1 MSADTL
7 TTSSRSF
14 YERSKSKA
22 ATSFFLASAAMV
34 FLGFC
39 ATTGGQAAAY
49 DNLQNAPSLPNYLD
63 NAYTSFK
70 GGYGFAAFCFIV
82 SFILALAA
90 ALYIS
95 PFVTGTNNEVKML
108 RAPQEID
115 TSYTA
120 YNDNPSAAAPTV

>member
-7 TTSSRSF
+7 TASSRAF

-22 ATSFFLASAAMV
+22 AASFFLASAAMV

-39 ATTGGQAAAY
+39 AASGGQAAAY
-49 DNLQNAPSLPNYLD
+49 NNLQDTPGLANYMD
-63 NAYTSFK
+63 NAFTSYK
-70 GGYGFAAFCFIV
+70 SGYGFAAFCFIL
-82 SFILALAA
+82 SFILTLAA

-95 PFVTGTNNEVKML
+95 PFVTGSNNEVKLL

-115 TSYTA
+115 TSTC
-120 YNDNPSAAAPTV
+120 S